1 MSTRV
6 KQISEDI
13 YWIYNPSYYNC
24 TYLVKRGDRVILIDT
39 CMQSDASDIKKAFKQ
54 LSLPVE
60 SISDILL
67 THWHNDHSA
76 GTAELKAIS
85 NCTIYCQK
93 EEAPY
98 FEKKPSSKIR
108 QLAEYIPERGILVL
122 LKGLL
127 GEVVPRNVKIDR
139 LLKDGDE
146 ILNDF
151 IVLESPGH
159 THGHISFYDKKSKT
173 LFAGDSLAVIKQ
185 HIRLM
190 AGVVTPDKPA
200 SITSILKLLEGRAIH
215 IICPGH
221 REPLVK
227 NTKSEIIRFLDQIKK
242 MKKWPIL
249 G

>member
-1 MSTRV
+1 MPV
-6 KQISEDI
+6 
-13 YWIYNPSYYNC
+13 
-24 TYLVKRGDRVILIDT
+24 
-39 CMQSDASDIKKAFKQ
+39 QS
-54 LSLPVE
+54 VT
-60 SISDILL
+60 DILL

-85 NCTIYCQK
+85 NCTIYCQN

-98 FEKKPSSKIR
+98 FEKKPNSKIR

-122 LKGLL
+122 FKGLL
-127 GEVVPRNVKIDR
+127 GEVVPRNVKIDQ
-139 LLKDGDE
+139 LLSDGDT

-159 THGHISFYDKKSKT
+159 TPGHISFYDKKSGT
-173 LFAGDSLAVIKQ
+173 LFAGDALAVIQQKL
-185 HIRLM
+185 RLM

-200 SITSILKLLEGRAIH
+200 SITSILKLFKDRDIN

-221 REPLVK
+221 REPLIE
-227 NTKSEIIRFLDQIKK
+227 NTKPEIARFIRYIQE
-242 MKKWPIL
+242 MKRWPLL

>member
-1 MSTRV
+1 
-6 KQISEDI
+6 
-13 YWIYNPSYYNC
+13 
-24 TYLVKRGDRVILIDT
+24 
-39 CMQSDASDIKKAFKQ
+39 MQSDASDIKKAFKQ
-54 LSLPVE
+54 LSLPVQ
-60 SISDILL
+60 SVSDILL

-93 EEAPY
+93 KEAPY

-122 LKGLL
+122 FKGLL

-139 LLKDGDE
+139 LLSDGDT

-159 THGHISFYDKKSKT
+159 TPGHISFYDKKSKT
-173 LFAGDSLAVIKQ
+173 LFAGDALAVIKQ
-185 HIRLM
+185 QIRLM
-190 AGVVTPDKPA
+190 AGVVTPDKP
-200 SITSILKLLEGRAIH
+200 TSIRSILQLLEGREINV
-215 IICPGH
+215 ICPGH
-221 REPLVK
+221 REPLVE
-227 NTKSEIIRFLDQIKK
+227 NTPSEINRFVDHIKK
-242 MKKWPIL
+242 MKKWPLL